1 MPFSSRYGRVVETP
15 SFLNLILTPILI
27 SQSAVAQRHADDL
40 VQRALKMLTSVKLE
54 MDGDGVIT
62 GAAVDMDDKD
72 ERAMLPTTYAPGGKW
87 KERLFRGVKAI
98 VLSESKDMVSLDW
111 ARVG

>member
-1 MPFSSRYGRVVETP
+1 MSTFP
-15 SFLNLILTPILI
+15 
-27 SQSAVAQRHADDL
+27 QSAVAQRHADDL
-40 VQRALKMLTSVKLE
+40 VHRALKMLTSVKLE
-54 MDGDGVIT
+54 TDGDGLIV

-98 VLSESKDMVSLDW
+98 VLSEAKDRVSRGQAW
-111 ARVG
+111 VGQRLAPRSILTACA